1 MPNAEEFEI
10 LKAVLVVAAADGQ
23 ILGAEKGVFQQLA
36 KKLGLEPLELDRL
49 RLQASHDSHM
59 KDQLFAKKIAD
70 PAKAMQLLV
79 ATARIDGNISEK
91 ERNLL
96 VDISSK
102 LGIGVDDFGKIYQSG
117 IAMADAVRK
126 RSPFKK

>member
-1 MPNAEEFEI
+1 MANAEELEI
-10 LKAVLVVAAADGQ
+10 LKAVLVIAAADGQ
-23 ILGAEKGVFQQLA
+23 ILGSEKGVYGQLA
-36 KKLGLEPLELDRL
+36 GRLGLEKTELERL
-49 RLQASHDSHM
+49 RLQASHDADM
-59 KDQLFAKKIAD
+59 KDQLFGQKIGD

-79 ATARIDGNISEK
+79 ATARIDGDISEK

-96 VDISSK
+96 VEISDK
-102 LGIGVDDFGKIYQSG
+102 LGIGVQDFGKIYQSG